1 MIISAKIDIICEQHG
16 FTKNGFMTIAKVLEN
31 AILDLIEISGLN
43 QNRNGDEPYFYNDTK
58 KIAEILN
65 IPVICFGGIKNQ
77 EQVDFILK
85 NSKIQYVA
93 LCRELMKQPDIV
105 KQRYSKQHK

>member
-1 MIISAKIDIICEQHG
+1 
-16 FTKNGFMTIAKVLEN
+16 MTIAKVLEN

-65 IPVICFGGIKNQ
+65 IPVICFGGIKN
-77 EQVDFILK
+77 
-85 NSKIQYVA
+85 
-93 LCRELMKQPDIV
+93 
-105 KQRYSKQHK
+105 